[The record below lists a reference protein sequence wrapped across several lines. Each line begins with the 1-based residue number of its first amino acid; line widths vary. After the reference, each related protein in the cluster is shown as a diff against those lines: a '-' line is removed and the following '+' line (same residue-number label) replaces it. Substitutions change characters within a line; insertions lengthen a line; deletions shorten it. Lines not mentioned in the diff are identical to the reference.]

1 MSETRGIFGL
11 TEAVDQKLDDEW
23 VPLNQVFNGNTRFS
37 DGSAVQ
43 ALHNTGY
50 VWGGSPT
57 PARSSC
63 VRINFASDTAGL
75 SPGNFNEPR
84 DGSPVLT
91 SSLTAGYTSG
101 GGPGSLS
108 NTEKITYSTEAY
120 TLLPSSANL
129 YTGRYELMAGG
140 NSTQGYYVG
149 GLTHGGSYPTHSSTD
164 KITYSN
170 ETMNRLPSCNQPS
183 STFPSRKGQALSA
196 TTHGYF
202 GGSGQPNNSS
212 MDKMVYSVETLNL
225 TPTAF
230 LSTTSPSGRRIRAGS
245 NTFGYFQYNSLIEKL
260 TYSTD
265 TLARIPSAN
274 LAQNRFN
281 NAGTGGPSA
290 GYFAAGQAGP
300 QLTNMEK
307 VNYAT
312 DTPST
317 LPGSNL
323 PGSRYASGAVSAFDT
338 GTPNVVLPTSTP
350 SPNPQPGP
358 NAGYLSCGQPSTAPR
373 LSSTDKLDFSSD
385 TNSLLPSAN
394 SPSFPS
400 GINRSG
406 QAHSSTKSYFAGGLS
421 PDFSPSRVTVIE
433 KLTYSTEAKAR
444 IPGANL
450 TTPGYYVTGA
460 SSPSAGYFG
469 GLYVEPSSPGHT
481 TRMDKLTFSSDSVSY
496 TPSANLSLT
505 RREIAA
511 TGNTTHSYFAG
522 GTKPGGYQY
531 TTTDKLTYS
540 NDTTAVSP
548 SAALSGG
555 RYNQGGIGN
564 DTQGYFGGGQP
575 GSAPA
580 GAQNTD
586 KITYSTDTSSLAPTA
601 SAGPGERSNYASTGN
616 IASGYWIGGY
626 ANPLPTLSSIFKLVY
641 ASETSFLTPSATL
654 AEGRYGITGSSSRMD
669 GVSSS
674 NIV

>member
-11 TEAVDQKLDDEW
+11 TEAVDQKLDNEW
-23 VPLNQVFNGNTRFS
+23 VPLNQVFHSNSRFS

-43 ALHNTGY
+43 ALHTSGY
-50 VWGGSPT
+50 IWGGGPSSV
-57 PARSSC
+57 RSSTD
-63 VRINFASDTAGL
+63 RISFATDTAARV
-75 SPGNFNEPR
+75 PGNFNEPR

-290 GYFAAGQAGP
+290 GYFATGQAGP
-300 QLTNMEK
+300 QLTSMEK

-312 DTPST
+312 DTPSAI
-317 LPGSNL
+317 PSNL
-323 PGSRYASGAVSAFDT
+323 PAARYATGAISAFDC
-338 GTPNVVLPTSTP
+338 GAENIVKPTSTP
-350 SPNPQPGP
+350 SPTLFQEGP
-358 NAGYLSCGQPSTAPR
+358 NIGYIINGVDAPGDNR
-373 LSSTDKLDFSSD
+373 FSSTDKLNFTSD
-385 TNSLLPSAN
+385 TTTRSPSAN
-394 SPSFPS
+394 STYKAS
-400 GINRSG
+400 
-406 QAHSSTKSYFAGGLS
+406 QAASVHSSTAGYRAGGRVNS
-421 PDFSPSRVTVIE
+421 GSTSSRIE
-433 KLTYSTEAKAR
+433 KLTFSSESFAVVPASGNLSLAR
-444 IPGANL
+444 YGFSG
-450 TTPGYYVTGA
+450 T
-460 SSPSAGYFG
+460 SSPTAGYFG
-469 GLYVEPSSPGHT
+469 GGKSPAYST
-481 TRMDKLTFSSDSVSY
+481 MDKLTFSNDTIAY
-496 TPSANLSLT
+496 TPGANLT
-505 RREIAA
+505 IGRDEPGA
-511 TGNTTHSYFAG
+511 TGNTTHGYFG
-522 GTKPGGYQY
+522 GGNPGPRSTMDKLTYSNDTTAASPGAALSVPRYNLQAIGNNTHGYFGNGGPGPTGQV
-531 TTTDKLTYS
+531 TDKLTYS
-540 NDTTAVSP
+540 NDTTAAAP
-548 SAALSGG
+548 SAMIPS
-555 RYNQGGIGN
+555 
-564 DTQGYFGGGQP
+564 
-575 GSAPA
+575 
-580 GAQNTD
+580 
-586 KITYSTDTSSLAPTA
+586 
-601 SAGPGERSNYASTGN
+601 GERSAYATTGN
-616 IASGYWIGGY
+616 IASGYFCGGY
-626 ANPLPTLSSIFKLVY
+626 YPTQSNVSKLVY
-641 ASETSFLTPSATL
+641 STDTTSLTPTAFLPEDKHSSVGT
-654 AEGRYGITGSSSRMD
+654 SSRMD
-669 GVSSS
+669 GTGSS

>member
-11 TEAVDQKLDDEW
+11 NDAVEQKLDNEW
-23 VPLNQVFNGNTRFS
+23 VPLDQVFGGNTRFS
-37 DGSAVQ
+37 DGSTVQ
-43 ALHNTGY
+43 ALHNIGY
-50 VWGGSPT
+50 IIGGNYSPSYPNSRET
-57 PARSSC
+57 CDRIQFANDTSSQ
-63 VRINFASDTAGL
+63 V
-75 SPGNFNEPR
+75 PGSLNEVA
-84 DGSPVLT
+84 DNTVAT
-91 SSLTAGYTSG
+91 SSLTAAYRSG
-101 GGPGSLS
+101 GGPGSLT
-108 NTEKITYSTEAY
+108 NCEKITYSTETY
-120 TLLPSSANL
+120 NLLPSSANL
-129 YTGRYELMAGG
+129 SFGKIEHMGGG
-140 NSTQGYYVG
+140 NSTQGYFVG
-149 GLTHGGSYPTHSSTD
+149 GYTHGGSYPMRSSTD

-170 ETMNRLPSCNQPS
+170 DTAARLPGANQPA
-183 STFPSRKGQALSA
+183 STFPSRKGSALSA

-202 GGSGQPNNSS
+202 GGSGQPGNSS

-230 LSTTSPSGRRIRAGS
+230 LSTANRRQRAGS
-245 NTFGYFQYNSLIEKL
+245 SSFGYFQYLSIVEKL
-260 TYSTD
+260 VYSTD
-265 TLARIPSAN
+265 TTARIPGAN
-274 LAQNRFN
+274 LSVSRGENG
-281 NAGTGGPSA
+281 GTGGPTA
-290 GYFAAGQAGP
+290 GYFAGGAPAR
-300 QLTNMEK
+300 TDMEK
-307 VNYAT
+307 VNFAT
-312 DTPST
+312 DTPSAIPSH
-317 LPGSNL
+317 LANGR
-323 PGSRYASGAVSAFDT
+323 GYAGAVSAFDT
-338 GTPNVVLPTSTP
+338 GTPNVVPPTSTP
-350 SPNPQPGP
+350 SPNFQPGP
-358 NAGYLSCGQPSTAPR
+358 NAGYLSCGQPNTAPR
-373 LSSTDKLDFSSD
+373 ISSTDKLDFSSD

-406 QAHSSTKSYFAGGLS
+406 QAHSSTGSYFGGGLS

-511 TGNTTHSYFAG
+511 TGNTTHSYFSG

-586 KITYSTDTSSLAPTA
+586 KITYSTDTSSLSPSA

-626 ANPLPTLSSIFKLVY
+626 ANPLPTISSIFKLNY
-641 ASETSFLTPSATL
+641 ASESSSLTPSATL
-654 AEGRYGITGSSSRMD
+654 SEGRYGVTGSSSRMD